1 MTRATR
7 SFKFDQLLKR
17 VKRLQE
23 IVMVLSQSSL
33 LWNKNRNRE
42 PLTWIQ
48 QYLQINY
55 LY

>member
-1 MTRATR
+1 MAQLIKISAAENNKIGLYSVLTVMTRATR

-33 LWNKNRNRE
+33 L
-42 PLTWIQ
+42 
-48 QYLQINY
+48 
-55 LY
+55 